1 MLKNVLVVLGA
12 SARGGLAVAASLGI
26 VAVTAA
32 PAHAD
37 PLPVDALVA
46 VEQALRPAAMPI
58 SPKTAESA
66 LIAVRKIAEGT
77 PRYNYFP
84 RSFEL
89 TEGTSQRFL
98 YDTAAADCL
107 PSGFGVDDY
116 SVGIAEAIAGPAVDA
131 SLPNPV
137 IPPGTV
143 NVFFSAMNT
152 AMSSPLQADNLEVAW
167 VNLNTLQSGR
177 APMFQERPADYV
189 VTLSNT
195 IATGRG
201 TVVFVVFGSVLDNT
215 SNGLPPCEY
224 APVVGVVQA

>member
-1 MLKNVLVVLGA
+1 MQKTSVRAVVVAAA
-12 SARGGLAVAASLGI
+12 SAAIVIASMI
-26 VAVTAA
+26 PAQAA
-32 PAHAD
+32 PATT
-37 PLPVDALVA
+37 DALVA

-58 SPKTAESA
+58 GPKTVESA
-66 LIAVRKIAEGT
+66 LIALRRATDGS

-89 TEGTSQRFL
+89 TEGTAQPFL

-107 PSGFGVDDY
+107 PSGFEPDDY
-116 SVGIAEAIAGPAVDA
+116 SIGVAAAIAGPAVEK
-131 SLPNPV
+131 SLPVPV

-152 AMSSPLQADNLEVAW
+152 AMSSPSQADNLEVAW
-167 VNLNTLQSGR
+167 LNVSTGQSGR
-177 APMFQERPADYV
+177 APMFQERPADYI

-195 IATGRG
+195 VVTGRG

-215 SNGLPPCEY
+215 SNGLPPCEF
-224 APVVGVVQA
+224 APVIGVVQA

>member
-1 MLKNVLVVLGA
+1 MPSNQFRAALA
-12 SARGGLAVAASLGI
+12 IAATAVALT
-26 VAVTAA
+26 VTAA
-32 PAHAD
+32 PANAS
-37 PLPVDALVA
+37 PSQVEA

-58 SPKTAESA
+58 GATTLESA
-66 LIAVRKIAEGT
+66 VIALRRAGES

-84 RSFEL
+84 RSVRL
-89 TEGTSQRFL
+89 TEGTAQPFL

-107 PSGFGVDDY
+107 PDGFEPDDY
-116 SVGIAEAIAGPAVDA
+116 SVGIAQAIAGPAVDE
-131 SLPNPV
+131 SLPAPV

-152 AMSSPLQADNLEVAW
+152 AMSSPLQGDNLEVAW
-167 VNLNTLQSGR
+167 LNTSTGQSGR
-177 APMFQERPADYV
+177 APMIQERPADYI

-201 TVVFVVFGSVLDNT
+201 TVVFVVFGSVLDST
-215 SNGLPPCEY
+215 SRALPPCEF